1 MADREEMRKRLKE
14 RLRDKRNNTRGGASA
29 PSMQDMLLKL
39 AGDDP
44 QVLRLA
50 QQAMQNPT
58 QVADMMKTLTA
69 MPPTQEE
76 DDEDE
81 DVPESLK

>member
-1 MADREEMRKRLKE
+1 MADREEVRKRLKE
-14 RLRDKRNNTRGGASA
+14 RLRDKRNNRGTASA
-29 PSMQDMLLKL
+29 PPSMQDMLLKL

-58 QVADMMKTLTA
+58 QVADMLKSLTTT
-69 MPPTQEE
+69 PPTHDE

>member
-1 MADREEMRKRLKE
+1 MADREEVRKRLKE
-14 RLRDKRNNTRGGASA
+14 RLRDKRNTRGTASA
-29 PSMQDMLLKL
+29 PPSMQDMLLKL

-58 QVADMMKTLTA
+58 RVADMMKSLTTP
-69 MPPTQEE
+69 PPTQDE
-76 DDEDE
+76 DEEDE